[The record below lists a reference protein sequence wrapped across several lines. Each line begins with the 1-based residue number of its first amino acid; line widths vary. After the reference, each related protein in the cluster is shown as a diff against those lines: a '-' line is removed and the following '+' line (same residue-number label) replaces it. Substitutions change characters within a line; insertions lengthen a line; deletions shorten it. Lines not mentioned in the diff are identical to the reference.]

1 LFWLIQSSRAG
12 IAPPLSFAGAD
23 NNVQPRFDP
32 VGDYAVAPPPLVS
45 LPAPPG
51 KPFPVRRIFCVA
63 LNYKDHTKEMGGNPE
78 TDPPFFFM
86 KPAGAILPHG
96 ATMPYPPG
104 TSDLQHEVELV
115 VALNMGGRNV
125 PSERANDLVFG
136 YAVGLDMTKRDVQT
150 ELKKKGR
157 PWEMAKA
164 FDFSAPCS
172 AIASK
177 TRTGVIANG
186 KIECRV
192 NGQLRQSGDLD
203 RMIWGVPQIIHYLS
217 HQVEV
222 CPGDLIFAGTPA
234 GVGPVVKGDMIEA
247 TIAGLAP
254 LTIEIG

>member
-1 LFWLIQSSRAG
+1 MG
-12 IAPPLSFAGAD
+12 E
-23 NNVQPRFDP
+23 
-32 VGDYAVAPPPLVS
+32 YAVAAPPLVS

-63 LNYKDHTKEMGGNPE
+63 LNYKDHVKEMGGNPE

-86 KPAGAILPHG
+86 KPAGAIVQNG
-96 ATMPYPPG
+96 GTMPYPPA
-104 TSDLQHEVELV
+104 TKDLQHEVELV
-115 VALNMGGRNV
+115 VAMNMGGRNI
-125 PSERANDLVFG
+125 PPEAADELVFG

-172 AIASK
+172 AIALK
-177 TRTGVIANG
+177 ARTGAIAKG

-192 NGQLRQSGDLD
+192 NGQLRQSSDLGG
-203 RMIWGVPQIIHYLS
+203 MIWGVPQIIHYLS
-217 HQVEV
+217 RQIEIA
-222 CPGDLIFAGTPA
+222 PGDLIFTGTPA
-234 GVGPVVKGDMIEA
+234 GVGPVVKGDKIEA

-254 LTIEIG
+254 LSIEIG

>member
-1 LFWLIQSSRAG
+1 MG
-12 IAPPLSFAGAD
+12 
-23 NNVQPRFDP
+23 
-32 VGDYAVAPPPLVS
+32 AVAPPPLVS

-51 KPFPVRRIFCVA
+51 EPFPVRRIFCVA

-86 KPAGAILPHG
+86 KPAGAIVQNG
-96 ATMPYPPG
+96 DTMPYPPG
-104 TSDLQHEVELV
+104 TNDPQHEVELV

-172 AIASK
+172 AIALK
-177 TRTGVIANG
+177 TRTAVTANG

-222 CPGDLIFAGTPA
+222 CPGDLIFTGTPA
-234 GVGPVVKGDMIEA
+234 GVGPVVKGDKIEA